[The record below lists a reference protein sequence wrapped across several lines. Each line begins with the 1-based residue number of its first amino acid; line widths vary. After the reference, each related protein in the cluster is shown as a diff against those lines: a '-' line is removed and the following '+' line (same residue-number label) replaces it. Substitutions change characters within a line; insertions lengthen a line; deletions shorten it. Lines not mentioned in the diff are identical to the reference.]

1 MEHLKFRR
9 HKVNSR
15 IYEVYKAIKNNTED
29 KTIKLPSDDPL
40 ESFCL
45 YMNSGMFMCSVCMCH
60 VYFSSYQNVFFCV
73 YQLGLLKL
81 KT

>member
-45 YMNSGMFMCSVCMCH
+45 YMNSGTFMCSVCVCTMFIFQ
-60 VYFSSYQNVFFCV
+60 VIKMFFPVFTS
-73 YQLGLLKL
+73 LDS
-81 KT
+81 

>member
-45 YMNSGMFMCSVCMCH
+45 YMNSGMFMCSVCVCVCVCAMFIFQ
-60 VYFSSYQNVFFCV
+60 VIKMFFSVFTS
-73 YQLGLLKL
+73 LDS
-81 KT
+81 